1 MPTGSW
7 ASSLTR
13 VDFAAE
19 FADQNRA
26 FVERVFA
33 ADPDT
38 SVPTCPGWSLKHLV
52 RHVGGGD
59 RWAAQIVGDRMADR
73 LEFGDIRDGRA
84 PADPAAAGTWL
95 RAGAR
100 LLIDAVADTGPD
112 TEVWTSLGPRPASW
126 WLRRRLH
133 ETVVHN
139 ADVVIAVGARF
150 TPSPELAADAVSEW
164 LDIAT
169 ARADLAGKSLHLH
182 ATDDDLGDSGEWMIA
197 DGTWSPAHAKGD
209 VALRGP
215 AADLLLALTRRR
227 SIDDTAIEVFGDA
240 DLWRAWLDA
249 TPF

>member
-1 MPTGSW
+1 MD
-7 ASSLTR
+7 
-13 VDFAAE
+13 VAAE
-19 FADQNRA
+19 FADQNRM

-38 SVPTCPGWSLKHLV
+38 PVPTCPGWSLKHLV

-59 RWAAQIVGDRMADR
+59 RWAAQIVGDRMTDR

-84 PADPAAAGTWL
+84 PTDPVAAAAWL
-95 RAGAR
+95 RAGAQ
-100 LLIDAVADTGPD
+100 LLVDAVTDTGPD

-139 ADVVIAVGARF
+139 ADAAIAVGVPFA
-150 TPSPELAADAVSEW
+150 PSPELAADAVSEW

-169 ARADLAGKSLHLH
+169 VRADLAGKSLHLH
-182 ATDDDLGDSGEWMIA
+182 ATDDGLGDGGEWMIA
-197 DGTWSPAHAKGD
+197 DGAWSHAHAKGD
-209 VALRGP
+209 TALRGP

-227 SIDDTAIEVFGDA
+227 GIDETAIELFGDA
-240 DLWRAWLDA
+240 GLWRAWLEA